1 MINAL
6 IAFQLSGCIF
16 GGDDIK
22 NERVSEEEIKNLRLS
37 DTGAA
42 LPDGATN
49 VIIVERHFQDT
60 IQFIRFDADSD
71 KARVFV
77 REFLDGKDP
86 VLGYEPGIV
95 GDLKADWWLQAL
107 PKGAWGGKVDRVGTA
122 HSVIVLNKGA
132 KSRVWIELL
141 DH

>member
-1 MINAL
+1 LISAL
-6 IAFQLSGCIF
+6 AVFQLSGCIF
-16 GGDDIK
+16 GGDDIR
-22 NERVSEEEIKNLRLS
+22 NERVPEDEVKNLRLS

-71 KARVFV
+71 KAAVFL
-77 REFLDGKDP
+77 REFLEGKDP

-95 GDLKADWWLQAL
+95 GHLKADWWLQAL
-107 PKGAWGGKVDRVGTA
+107 PKGARGGEVNRVGMA
-122 HSVIVLNKGA
+122 HDAIVLDKGG

-141 DH
+141 DR